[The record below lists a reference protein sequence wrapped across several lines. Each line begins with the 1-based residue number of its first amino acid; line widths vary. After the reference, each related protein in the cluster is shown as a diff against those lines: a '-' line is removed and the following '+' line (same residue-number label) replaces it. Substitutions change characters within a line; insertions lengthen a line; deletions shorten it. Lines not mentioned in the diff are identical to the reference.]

1 MLRAARLLEA
11 QTAATAE
18 SALRPE
24 AHHEAGETLAEHIWV
39 NSERVAYAIERKWV
53 AAAMGRNP
61 LAGLGEG
68 APFTRAAHTIPALK
82 NIDGIDQHGEHQ
94 TLLGA

>member
-18 SALRPE
+18 PALIAE
-24 AHHEAGETLAEHIWV
+24 AHHEAGEPLAEHIRV
-39 NSERVAYAIERKWV
+39 NSERIAYAVKRKWV

-61 LAGLGEG
+61 LAGLGES
-68 APFTRAAHTIPALK
+68 APFTRATHAVPALK
-82 NIDGIDQHGEHQ
+82 NIDGIDQHGEHKA
-94 TLLGA
+94 LLGA